1 MTSKSVRPVGMLVD
15 QILVVRVRYWVVVLW
30 QVDVHT
36 LKFFYMEDD
45 GGGLLMS
52 RVHRDIKAAVIKV
65 TYLLF
70 VQVSYT
76 SEN

>member
-1 MTSKSVRPVGMLVD
+1 
-15 QILVVRVRYWVVVLW
+15 
-30 QVDVHT
+30 VDVRT

-70 VQVSYT
+70 VQVSYM